1 MTTKAEDVNEDVV
14 SDDVAEEA
22 TAEAAAEDAPE
33 KETKAEE
40 PAVKETETKEAPGK
54 EPPASGRLR
63 LPSGR
68 TLLVAA
74 AVLVLIASVTTAVVQ
89 WREAGRLGDEAR
101 TEQLVRTRSAE
112 FSQALLAYRH
122 TDLDTARERIRSLS
136 STEFGRSY
144 ETAFDGLADVIKKY
158 EADAKATVRDIYVNE
173 IDGQRAK
180 TLTVLDTEVHSTAG
194 VRRVLGTKLLLE
206 LVQEKGA
213 WKVDSLTTLAAD
225 DESLTNPDG
234 TTEKPQAEETEK
246 P

>member
-1 MTTKAEDVNEDVV
+1 MTTKAEDVDEDVV
-14 SDDVAEEA
+14 SEDVTEEA
-22 TAEAAAEDAPE
+22 P
-33 KETKAEE
+33 AEE
-40 PAVKETETKEAPGK
+40 PPQKETAEETAEEPPSK
-54 EPPASGRLR
+54 EPPPEQAGGGPRFPRGRV
-63 LPSGR
+63 
-68 TLLVAA
+68 LLVAA
-74 AVLVLIASVTTAVVQ
+74 AVLVLVASVTTAVVQ
-89 WREAGRLGDEAR
+89 WREADRLGEAAR

-122 TDLDTARERIRSLS
+122 TDLDQARERIRSLS
-136 STEFGRSY
+136 SEDFGRSY

-173 IDGQRAK
+173 VDGQRAK
-180 TLTVLDTEVHSTAG
+180 TLIVLDTEVHSTAG

-234 TTEKPQAEETEK
+234 TTEKPAGEDPKT